1 MTELRF
7 TKHTVLVDLREIYK
21 AVPSIHDFKPRQ
33 NPSATIAVIH
43 DCVLDMVI
51 GGKTSNNINS
61 TALQKHRD
69 RAAYGRLRSLGY
81 TSGVANAVIKRIREI
96 IQRENGGLLS
106 TIFSQ
111 RHCPY
116 LNLGWYVD
124 GVCKNNPH
132 IVKIT
137 FPRVIIDGKI
147 HSLEY
152 YRDKYLPVLLKSEI
166 KKLTGFYGN
175 RMIYDLKTSTL
186 LKPKADILHEIL
198 QNHKAATRCQ

>member
-1 MTELRF
+1 MDDIRF

-21 AVPSIHDFKPRQ
+21 AVPSIYDFKPRL
-33 NPSATIAVIH
+33 NPSATTAIIH
-43 DCVLDMVI
+43 DCILDMVI

-61 TALQKHRD
+61 SALKKHRD
-69 RAAYGRLRSLGY
+69 RAAYGRLRALGY
-81 TSGVANAVIKRIREI
+81 TSGVANAVVKRIREI
-96 IQRENGGLLS
+96 IQKDNGGLLT

-132 IVKIT
+132 IVKVS
-137 FPRVIIDGKI
+137 FHRVIINGKI

-152 YRDKYLPVLLKSEI
+152 YRDKYLPSLLKADI
-166 KKLTGFYGN
+166 KRLTGFYG
-175 RMIYDLKTSTL
+175 IGKIHDLKTSTL
-186 LKPKADILHEIL
+186 LKPKAEIL
-198 QNHKAATRCQ
+198 NEIVQRHETAARC